1 MYVLSVDPG
10 KMSGVCLL
18 EWSGSEDDLPVVKFS
33 VEVDDAGYAS
43 PIDIALHQWRAYD
56 SFMVVC
62 ERFTIT
68 AQTVRNSQAPYS
80 LEQIGILKHMCRTS
94 GYAPEDITFQAPVD
108 AKTMFTNESLKKIGT
123 WHKGGEGHANDAI
136 RHALLKLV
144 KSGWKPKVLLKQ
156 YGLEKVKN
164 YFFWYRIS

>member
-18 EWSGSEDDLPVVKFS
+18 EWSGNEDDLPVVKFS

-80 LEQIGILKHMCRTS
+80 LEQIGILKYIMLDCQID
-94 GYAPEDITFQAPVD
+94 PEELILQSPSD
-108 AKTMFTNESLKKIGT
+108 AKKMFPNETLKKLEY
-123 WHKGGEGHANDAI
+123 WHRGGEGHANDAI
-136 RHALLKLV
+136 RHGLIRCV
-144 KSGWKPKVLLKQ
+144 KTGWSPRRLFQ
-156 YGLEKVKN
+156 
-164 YFFWYRIS
+164 